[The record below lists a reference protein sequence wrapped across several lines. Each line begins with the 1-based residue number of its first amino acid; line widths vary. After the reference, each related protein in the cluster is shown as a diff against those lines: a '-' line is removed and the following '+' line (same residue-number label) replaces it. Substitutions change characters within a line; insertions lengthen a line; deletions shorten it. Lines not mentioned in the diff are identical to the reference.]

1 MLLAAGRANGGRDR
15 EGASV
20 KKCGEN
26 LLTIDNLKKSYRTR
40 DKLGHSKILRAVDG
54 VSLAVSRG
62 ETLGLVGESGC
73 GKTTLGRT
81 ILRLC
86 EPDSGK
92 IVYNGEDITHVS
104 MRPYRRR
111 MQIVFQDP
119 YGSLDP
125 RTRIFDTVEE
135 GLKVN
140 YPEFNTAQRRNIVL
154 GLLESVG
161 LDSRQAYRFPH
172 EFSGGQQQRIGIAR
186 ALSVEPEFI
195 VCDEPV
201 SALDVS
207 YQAQI
212 LRLLRE
218 LQDTLSLT
226 YLFISHDLSVVR
238 YISDRVGVMYLGK
251 LIELGTS
258 EEVTGHPAHQYT
270 KALLHAVP
278 LTDPKASRAKEH
290 KLMEDPADFSIPEKG
305 CRYCR
310 LCEKAIPVCFEE
322 EPALREIAPGHSCAC
337 HVL

>member
-1 MLLAAGRANGGRDR
+1 MLLAVGRANRRGNR
-15 EGASV
+15 EDTSV
-20 KKCGEN
+20 N
-26 LLTIDNLKKSYRTR
+26 DVLLTIDKLKKSFHIR
-40 DKLGHSKILRAVDG
+40 DKLGRRKILRAVDG
-54 VSLAVSRG
+54 VSLTVSRG

-81 ILRLC
+81 ILRLS
-86 EPDSGK
+86 EPDSGQ
-92 IVYNGEDITHVS
+92 IIYNGEDITHVN

-125 RTRIFDTVEE
+125 RSRIFNTIEE

-140 YPEFNTAQRRNIVL
+140 YPMFNSAERRNIVM

-161 LDSRQAYRFPH
+161 LDRGHAYRYPH

-212 LRLLRE
+212 LRLLKE
-218 LQDTLSLT
+218 LQDTLALT

-238 YISDRVGVMYLGK
+238 YISDRIGVMYLGK
-251 LIELGTS
+251 LIELGS
-258 EEVTGHPAHQYT
+258 REEVTEHPAHQYT

-278 LTDPKASRAKEH
+278 LTDPKARRAREH
-290 KLMEDPADFSIPEKG
+290 KLVDEPADFSIPERG

-310 LCEKAIPVCFEE
+310 LCDKTIPACFEE
-322 EPALREIAPGHSCAC
+322 EPLLREVAPGHSCAC

>member
-1 MLLAAGRANGGRDR
+1 MRKGDTGVKEYLLA
-15 EGASV
+15 
-20 KKCGEN
+20 
-26 LLTIDNLKKSYRTR
+26 IDNLKKSYNIR
-40 DKLGHSKILRAVDG
+40 DKLGRRKLLRAVDG
-54 VSLAVSRG
+54 VSFTVSRG

-81 ILRLC
+81 ILRLS
-86 EPDSGK
+86 EPDSGR
-92 IVYNGEDITHVS
+92 IIYDGDDITHVS
-104 MRPYRRR
+104 MRPYRRK

-119 YGSLDP
+119 FGSLDP
-125 RTRIFDTVEE
+125 RSRIFHTVEE

-140 YPEFNTAQRRNIVL
+140 YPMFNSAQRRNIVL

-161 LDSRQAYRFPH
+161 LDRSHAYRYPH

-212 LRLLRE
+212 LRLLKE

-238 YISDRVGVMYLGK
+238 YISDRIGVMYLGK

-258 EEVTGHPAHQYT
+258 IDVTGNPAHQYT
-270 KALLHAVP
+270 KALLNAVP
-278 LTDPKASRAKEH
+278 LADPRVRRAEEH
-290 KLMEDPADFSIPEKG
+290 RLMEDPADFTIPEKG

-310 LCEKAIPVCFEE
+310 LCEKTIPACFEE
-322 EPALREIAPGHSCAC
+322 EPMLREVAPGHSCAC

>member
-1 MLLAAGRANGGRDR
+1 MTDD
-15 EGASV
+15 
-20 KKCGEN
+20 
-26 LLTIDNLKKSYRTR
+26 LLTIDRLTKNYHIR
-40 DKLGHSKILRAVDG
+40 DKMGRTTILRAVDG
-54 VSLAVSRG
+54 VSFSVTRG

-81 ILRLC
+81 ILRLA

-92 IVYNGEDITHVS
+92 IVYDGEDITHVS

-125 RTRIFDTVEE
+125 RSRIFNTVEE
-135 GLKVN
+135 GVKVN
-140 YPEFNTAQRRNIVL
+140 YPMFNSAERRNIVM

-161 LDSRQAYRFPH
+161 LDRGHAYRYPH

-207 YQAQI
+207 CQAQI
-212 LRLLRE
+212 LRLIKQ
-218 LQDTLSLT
+218 LQDALGLT
-226 YLFISHDLSVVR
+226 YLFISHDLTVVR
-238 YISDRVGVMYLGK
+238 HISDRIGVMYLGK

-258 EEVTGHPAHQYT
+258 DDVTKNPAHPYT
-270 KALLHAVP
+270 RALLNAVP
-278 LTDPKASRAKEH
+278 RTDPKGRCALEH
-290 KLMEDPADFSIPEKG
+290 KLIEDPADFGIPERG
-305 CRYCR
+305 CRHCR
-310 LCEKAIPVCFEE
+310 LCEKTIPACFEE
-322 EPALREIAPGHSCAC
+322 EPELREVAPGHSCAC

>member
-1 MLLAAGRANGGRDR
+1 MLLAAGGTNRRNRGGTN
-15 EGASV
+15 V
-20 KKCGEN
+20 KDD
-26 LLTIDNLKKSYRTR
+26 LLTIDNLKKSYQIR
-40 DKLGHSKILRAVDG
+40 DKLGHRKLLRAVDG
-54 VSLAVSRG
+54 VSFSVSRG

-81 ILRLC
+81 ILRLS

-92 IVYNGEDITHVS
+92 IIYDGEDITRVN

-125 RTRIFDTVEE
+125 RSRVYHTVEE
-135 GLKVN
+135 GLKAN
-140 YPEFNTAQRRNIVL
+140 YPMFNSAERRNIVL

-161 LDSRQAYRFPH
+161 LDRSQAYRYPH

-218 LQDTLSLT
+218 LQDTLKLT

-251 LIELGTS
+251 LIEIGNS
-258 EEVTGHPAHQYT
+258 SDVTKNPAHQYT
-270 KALLHAVP
+270 KALINAVP
-278 LTDPKASRAKEH
+278 ATDPKAGRAKER
-290 KLMEDPADFSIPEKG
+290 KLAEDPADLSIPERG

-310 LCEKAIPVCFEE
+310 LCEKTIPACFEE
-322 EPALREIAPGHSCAC
+322 EPELREVAPGHSCAC

>member
-1 MLLAAGRANGGRDR
+1 MTTGDLLVIN
-15 EGASV
+15 
-20 KKCGEN
+20 
-26 LLTIDNLKKSYRTR
+26 NLKKSFQIR
-40 DKLGHSKILRAVDG
+40 DKSGRKNVLRAVDD
-54 VSLAVSRG
+54 VSLTIKRG

-81 ILRLC
+81 ILRLS
-86 EPDSGK
+86 EPDSGR
-92 IVYNGEDITHVS
+92 IEFAGEDITRVNMH
-104 MRPYRRR
+104 PYRKR

-119 YGSLDP
+119 YSSLDP
-125 RTRIFDTVEE
+125 RSRIYNTVEE

-140 YPEFNTAQRRNIVL
+140 HPYFDVQQRYNIVL

-161 LDSRQAYRFPH
+161 LDSRHAYRYPH

-212 LRLLRE
+212 LSLFKE
-218 LQDTLSLT
+218 LQETLRLT

-251 LIELGTS
+251 LIELGDS
-258 EEVTGHPAHQYT
+258 EEITKHPAHQYT
-270 KALLHAVP
+270 KALLDAVP
-278 LTDPKASRAKEH
+278 LTDPRAKRTKEH
-290 KLMEDPADFSIPEKG
+290 KMVEDFADFTIPEKG
-305 CRYCR
+305 CRYCY
-310 LCEKAIPVCFEE
+310 LCEKATPKCFEE
-322 EPALREIAPGHSCAC
+322 EPLLREIAPGHSCAC
-337 HVL
+337 HVV

>member
-1 MLLAAGRANGGRDR
+1 MTNGDLL
-15 EGASV
+15 V
-20 KKCGEN
+20 V
-26 LLTIDNLKKSYRTR
+26 DNLKKSFQIR
-40 DKLGHSKILRAVDG
+40 DKTGRRKMLRAVDG
-54 VSLAVSRG
+54 VSLSVARG

-81 ILRLC
+81 ILRLS

-92 IVYNGEDITHVS
+92 ITFAGDDITHVN
-104 MRPYRRR
+104 MLPYRKR

-119 YGSLDP
+119 YSSLDP
-125 RTRIFDTVEE
+125 RSRIYNTVEE
-135 GLKVN
+135 GLKAN
-140 YPEFNTAQRRNIVL
+140 HPMFDTQQRRNIVL

-161 LDSRQAYRFPH
+161 LDSSHAYRYPH

-212 LRLLRE
+212 LSLFRE
-218 LQDTLSLT
+218 LQETLRLT

-238 YISDRVGVMYLGK
+238 YISDRIGVMYLGK

-258 EEVTGHPAHQYT
+258 EEVTRNPAHQYT
-270 KALLHAVP
+270 RALLDAVP
-278 LTDPKASRAKEH
+278 LSDPRAKRNAEH
-290 KLMEDPADFSIPEKG
+290 KTVDDATDFSIPERG
-305 CRYCR
+305 CRYCN
-310 LCEKAIPVCFEE
+310 LCEKAVPRCFEE
-322 EPALREIAPGHSCAC
+322 EPELREVAPGHSCAC